1 MGFKTTILAALAAT
15 VLSGCVQN
23 PETGQY
29 EPTRAGIGAG
39 LGALGGAIIGAIADD
54 GRGALVGAGIGAL
67 AGGAVGGYM
76 DRQEAELR
84 QQLAGSG
91 VDVVRD
97 GDNIVLNMP
106 SNVTFD
112 FDSTRIRP
120 QFQGTLGE
128 VANTLSRYEQT
139 YVDVIGH
146 TDSTGPEVYN
156 QDLSERRAIAVADF
170 VSARGVI
177 PPRINT
183 GGAGETPPLASNA
196 SPSARQHN
204 RRVELYF
211 RPYTG

>member
-1 MGFKTTILAALAAT
+1 MGYRFAAAVALAVA
-15 VLSGCVQN
+15 VLTGCVQN
-23 PETGQY
+23 PQTGQY
-29 EPTRAGIGAG
+29 EPTRAGLGAG
-39 LGALGGAIIGAIADD
+39 LGALGGALIGGVAND

-67 AGGAVGGYM
+67 AGGAVGAYM

-84 QQLAGSG
+84 QELAGSG

-106 SNVTFD
+106 SNVTFA
-112 FDSTRIRP
+112 FDSTGIRP
-120 QFQGTLGE
+120 QFQGTLSE
-128 VANTLSRYEQT
+128 VANTLSSYEQT

-146 TDSTGPEVYN
+146 TDSTGPEAYN
-156 QDLSERRAIAVADF
+156 QDLSERRALAVADF

-183 GGAGETPPLASNA
+183 GGAGESQPVASNA
-196 SPSARQHN
+196 TAGGREQN
-204 RRVELYF
+204 RRVELYI